1 MEGIKEAIA
10 YITGL
15 AVKAEKPETIE
26 INGRTYCTKDLRRY
40 DAADKAE
47 PIKATTLTSL
57 VDYIKESRE
66 ELRDRMIIQVVSATK
81 VLLYSGLLAERDRET
96 LFEVN
101 ALLPQ
106 FEYGREYDQESF
118 LVAMQSCFQKTD
130 DREAVTIMASN
141 IVNTQQGT
149 FSDDGVSQQAI
160 IKTGV
165 TTKDAAFVPNPVSLI
180 PYRTFLEVPQPA
192 SDFVFRISE
201 GRGGAPAFKLVAADG
216 GLWKSQAVDNVK
228 NYLVKALADVPDR
241 EKITI
246 IAQCGRHKCREHTG
260 RAKLSRQTKGGQE
273 HADHK
278 HSAGPRGCSP
288 AFWSYRRKGRAQTA
302 EHHDRLRGR
311 DRAHYRIK

>member
-165 TTKDAAFVPNPVSLI
+165 TTKDAAHFWKFRSPRVTSCSESARDAAEPLPSSWWLLTVASGSL
-180 PYRTFLEVPQPA
+180 
-192 SDFVFRISE
+192 
-201 GRGGAPAFKLVAADG
+201 
-216 GLWKSQAVDNVK
+216 
-228 NYLVKALADVPDR
+228 
-241 EKITI
+241 
-246 IAQCGRHKCREHTG
+246 
-260 RAKLSRQTKGGQE
+260 
-273 HADHK
+273 
-278 HSAGPRGCSP
+278 
-288 AFWSYRRKGRAQTA
+288 RRWTT
-302 EHHDRLRGR
+302 
-311 DRAHYRIK
+311 

>member
-1 MEGIKEAIA
+1 MKKQKVQAKINLEALAGGAFAEKLNEALMQVAENIQNPNTEATTKRQITVNIKFTPNKTRQMVGTQIAVTTKLAATEAIDTQMVMGVNMR
-10 YITGL
+10 TGQ
-15 AVKAEKPETIE
+15 IE

-106 FEYGREYDQESF
+106 FEYGRDYDQESF

-228 NYLVKALADVPDR
+228 NYLTEALADVPDR

-246 IAQCGRHKCREHTG
+246 IA
-260 RAKLSRQTKGGQE
+260 
-273 HADHK
+273 
-278 HSAGPRGCSP
+278 
-288 AFWSYRRKGRAQTA
+288 
-302 EHHDRLRGR
+302 
-311 DRAHYRIK
+311 

>member
-1 MEGIKEAIA
+1 MKKQKVQAKINLEA
-10 YITGL
+10 L
-15 AVKAEKPETIE
+15 AGGAFAEKLNEALMQVAENIQNPNTEATTKRQITVN
-26 INGRTYCTKDLRRY
+26 IKFTPNKTRQMVGTHCTKDLRRY

-165 TTKDAAFVPNPVSLI
+165 ATKDAAFVPNPVNLI

-228 NYLVKALADVPDR
+228 NYLVKALADVPER

-246 IAQCGRHKCREHTG
+246 IA
-260 RAKLSRQTKGGQE
+260 
-273 HADHK
+273 
-278 HSAGPRGCSP
+278 
-288 AFWSYRRKGRAQTA
+288 
-302 EHHDRLRGR
+302 
-311 DRAHYRIK
+311 

>member
-1 MEGIKEAIA
+1 MKKQKVQAKINLEALPGGA
-10 YITGL
+10 F
-15 AVKAEKPETIE
+15 AEKLNEALMQVAENIQNPNTEATTKRQITVNIKFTPNKTRQMVGTQIAVTTKLAATEAIE

-228 NYLVKALADVPDR
+228 NYLVKALADVPER

-246 IAQCGRHKCREHTG
+246 IA
-260 RAKLSRQTKGGQE
+260 
-273 HADHK
+273 
-278 HSAGPRGCSP
+278 
-288 AFWSYRRKGRAQTA
+288 
-302 EHHDRLRGR
+302 
-311 DRAHYRIK
+311 

>member
-1 MEGIKEAIA
+1 MVGTQIAVTTKLAATEAIDTQMVMGVNMR
-10 YITGL
+10 TGQ
-15 AVKAEKPETIE
+15 IE
-26 INGRTYCTKDLRRY
+26 IAEYDGQIRGQMDLRRY

-106 FEYGREYDQESF
+106 FEYGHEYDQESF

-130 DREAVTIMASN
+130 DREAVTILASN
-141 IVNTQQGT
+141 IVNTQQAT
-149 FSDDGVSQQAI
+149 FSDDGISQQAV

-165 TTKDAAFVPNPVSLI
+165 TTKDNALVPNPVNLI

-228 NYLVKALADVPDR
+228 NYLVKALADVPER

-246 IAQCGRHKCREHTG
+246 IA
-260 RAKLSRQTKGGQE
+260 
-273 HADHK
+273 
-278 HSAGPRGCSP
+278 
-288 AFWSYRRKGRAQTA
+288 
-302 EHHDRLRGR
+302 
-311 DRAHYRIK
+311 

>member
-192 SDFVFRISE
+192 SDFVFRIS
-201 GRGGAPAFKLVAADG
+201 
-216 GLWKSQAVDNVK
+216 
-228 NYLVKALADVPDR
+228 
-241 EKITI
+241 
-246 IAQCGRHKCREHTG
+246 
-260 RAKLSRQTKGGQE
+260 
-273 HADHK
+273 
-278 HSAGPRGCSP
+278 
-288 AFWSYRRKGRAQTA
+288 
-302 EHHDRLRGR
+302 
-311 DRAHYRIK
+311 

>member
-130 DREAVTIMASN
+130 D
-141 IVNTQQGT
+141 
-149 FSDDGVSQQAI
+149 GVSQQAI

-165 TTKDAAFVPNPVSLI
+165 TTKDAAFVPNPVNLI

-201 GRGGAPAFKLVAADG
+201 GRGGVPAFKLVAADG

-246 IAQCGRHKCREHTG
+246 IA
-260 RAKLSRQTKGGQE
+260 
-273 HADHK
+273 
-278 HSAGPRGCSP
+278 
-288 AFWSYRRKGRAQTA
+288 
-302 EHHDRLRGR
+302 
-311 DRAHYRIK
+311 

>member
-130 DREAVTIMASN
+130 DR
-141 IVNTQQGT
+141 
-149 FSDDGVSQQAI
+149 
-160 IKTGV
+160 
-165 TTKDAAFVPNPVSLI
+165 
-180 PYRTFLEVPQPA
+180 
-192 SDFVFRISE
+192 
-201 GRGGAPAFKLVAADG
+201 
-216 GLWKSQAVDNVK
+216 
-228 NYLVKALADVPDR
+228 LVKEQGAKMLCTECAIKAGLLSPFR
-241 EKITI
+241 KECPNR
-246 IAQCGRHKCREHTG
+246 AQRR
-260 RAKLSRQTKGGQE
+260 RAKRE
-273 HADHK
+273 
-278 HSAGPRGCSP
+278 
-288 AFWSYRRKGRAQTA
+288 RRK
-302 EHHDRLRGR
+302 
-311 DRAHYRIK
+311 